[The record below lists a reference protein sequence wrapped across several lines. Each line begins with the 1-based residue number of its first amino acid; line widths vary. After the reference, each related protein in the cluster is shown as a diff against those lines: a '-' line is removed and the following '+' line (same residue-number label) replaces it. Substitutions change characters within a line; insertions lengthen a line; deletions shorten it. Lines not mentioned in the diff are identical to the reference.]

1 MKNESHFGG
10 AVAKPLGLSHRFR
23 HVARLLVLVGVALVV
38 TGLFAEVASA
48 SNTEPTL
55 TKTKATF
62 TIKAGNPPN
71 RVWEL
76 TLWTV
81 THQRLLGKDSGTSGK
96 LIVAVPAVT
105 DCYFQVDVT
114 RSGVWYSGY
123 KAVVPGCGGTATT
136 AGPTTTAAGPTT
148 TAAPTSTTFNTATT
162 VKPKTG
168 GSHGGSPTTASKG
181 GGGGTG
187 PATKSATSVPSSD
200 LAFTGTGL
208 AMWIVAL
215 LGMVLVVTGAM
226 LLAYA
231 RRYPRKA

>member
-1 MKNESHFGG
+1 MKNESHFSR
-10 AVAKPLGLSHRFR
+10 AVAQPLGLGRRFR
-23 HVARLLVLVGVALVV
+23 HAAKLLVLLGVALIA

-55 TKTKATF
+55 TKNKATF
-62 TIKAGNPPN
+62 TIPAGNPPN
-71 RVWEL
+71 RVWQL
-76 TLWTV
+76 SLWEV
-81 THQRLLGKDSGTSGK
+81 TTPQKRLGEDSGTSGK
-96 LIVAVPAVT
+96 LIVAVPAVPG
-105 DCYFQVDVT
+105 CYFQVDVL

-123 KAVVPGCGGTATT
+123 KEVIPDCGGYTT
-136 AGPTTTAAGPTT
+136 RTTTTSAPAT
-148 TAAPTSTTFNTATT
+148 TAAPTTITTFDTATT

-181 GGGGTG
+181 GGGGKG

-208 AMWIVAL
+208 AMWVVAL
-215 LGMVLVVTGAM
+215 LGMFLAVSGSVLLV
-226 LLAYA
+226 YA